1 MPGVHTITEKSLH
14 EADQAFALLSRG
26 GDYVWLSGQTAHD
39 EQGQIVGANDVAAQA
54 RYIFTKIAN
63 ALAEHAGVGMDAIV
77 RLTTYF
83 VMPLEPTLTSQYW
96 AVRRE
101 FFGNNPPAST
111 GVQVAGLV
119 TPETLIE
126 IDAVAYAPVRL
137 PTTLQD

>member
-1 MPGVHTITEKSLH
+1 MSGVSTITEKSLH
-14 EADQAFALLSRG
+14 ETGQAFALMSRG

-39 EQGQIVGANDVAAQA
+39 EAGQIVGAGDVAAQA
-54 RYIFTKIAN
+54 RYIFRKIEN
-63 ALAEHAGVGMDAIV
+63 ALAEHAGVGMGAVV

-83 VMPLEPTLTSQYW
+83 VQPLEPALTSQYW

-101 FFGNNPPAST
+101 FFGSNPPAST

-119 TPETLIE
+119 TPDTLIE
-126 IDAVAYAPVRL
+126 IDAVAYAPVRP